1 MLISNTMMTAYYLG
15 WKIILLRKSKN
26 LSFSGTYKYYL
37 ILLPVL
43 FLISNVFSKEII
55 IEPGENAHER
65 LQEAMIL
72 MEEGDTLL
80 IKSGYYSFEDGL
92 SLDIDGVTVIGE
104 GMDKTI
110 LDFKNQQ
117 SGAQGLLVTSN
128 KVTLKDFAI
137 LDAKGDALKVIGAM
151 GINMINLR
159 TEWTGG
165 PKSTNGAY
173 GFYPVESED
182 VLIDGCVAIGASDAG
197 IYVGQSKNI
206 IVRNSIAQYNVAGIE
221 IENSYYADV
230 YNNLASHNTGGILIF
245 DLPDLPQQGGHHIRV
260 FENQSID
267 NDTDNFAPEGNI
279 VGEVPRGTGIIIMA
293 NSDVEVFNNLLSG
306 NGTVNLSI
314 VSYSDET
321 DDPNYYPHPKRI
333 QVHNNTY
340 GPAGFDPDINTGELA
355 KTLFEISNG
364 NMPDIFWDGVAPLSQ
379 LIFGQPEEEKL
390 IISEDPDVT
399 FLTISAIK
407 YMMGFSNSTL
417 TDIDEFQGV
426 INPLQPIDIDGI

>member
-1 MLISNTMMTAYYLG
+1 ML
-15 WKIILLRKSKN
+15 
-26 LSFSGTYKYYL
+26 FSAH
-37 ILLPVL
+37 
-43 FLISNVFSKEII
+43 FQAKEII
-55 IEPGENAHER
+55 IGPGENAQED
-65 LQEAMIL
+65 LQEALIL
-72 MEEGDTLL
+72 MSEGDTLL
-80 IKSGYYSFEDGL
+80 IKSGYYLFEDGL
-92 SLDIDGVTVIGE
+92 SLDVDDVTVIGE
-104 GMDKTI
+104 GMNETI

-117 SGAQGLLVTSN
+117 SGAQGFLVTSN
-128 KVTLKDFAI
+128 GVTLKDFAI
-137 LDAKGDALKVIGAM
+137 LDAKGDALKVIGSK

-260 FENQSID
+260 FDNKSVD

-293 NSDVEVFNNLLSG
+293 NSDVEVFNNVMSG

-321 DDPNYYPHPKRI
+321 DDPNYYPHPRRI
-333 QVHNNTY
+333 QIHNNTY
-340 GPAGFDPDINTGELA
+340 GPGGFDPDVETGDLA
-355 KTLFEISNG
+355 KALFEISEG
-364 NMPDIFWDGVAPLSQ
+364 NMPDIFWDGVVPVSQ
-379 LIFGQPEEEKL
+379 MIFGQPKEDKL
-390 IISEDPDVT
+390 KVDENSDVS
-399 FLTISAIK
+399 FLTISPIK
-407 YMMGFSNSTL
+407 YMLGFSNPVRTEKK
-417 TDIDEFQGV
+417 EFKGV
-426 INPLQPIDIDGI
+426 INPLEPIVIDGI

>member
-1 MLISNTMMTAYYLG
+1 MILTAIHYLYDMRKQDLIYFT
-15 WKIILLRKSKN
+15 IL
-26 LSFSGTYKYYL
+26 F
-37 ILLPVL
+37 
-43 FLISNVFSKEII
+43 FISINIFAKELYVG
-55 IEPGENAHER
+55 PGPNAHER

-72 MEEGDTLL
+72 MNEGDTL
-80 IKSGYYSFEDGL
+80 IIEAGYYSFEDGL
-92 SLDIDGVTVIGE
+92 SLDIDGVTVVGR
-104 GMDKTI
+104 GMEETI

-117 SGAQGLLVTSN
+117 AGAQGLLVTSN
-128 KVTLKDFAI
+128 GVTLKDFAI
-137 LDAKGDALKVIGAM
+137 LDAKGDALKVIGAK

-230 YNNLASHNTGGILIF
+230 YDNLASHNTGGILIF

-260 FENQSID
+260 FDNKSIN

-293 NSDVEVFNNLLSG
+293 NSDVEVFNNLMSG

-321 DDPNYYPHPKRI
+321 DDPNYYPHPRRI

-340 GPAGFDPDINTGELA
+340 GPGGFDPDIETGDLA
-355 KTLFEISNG
+355 KALFEISDG
-364 NMPDIFWDGVAPLSQ
+364 NMPDIFWDGVVPMSQMLFGLS
-379 LIFGQPEEEKL
+379 LIH
-390 IISEDPDVT
+390 I
-399 FLTISAIK
+399 
-407 YMMGFSNSTL
+407 
-417 TDIDEFQGV
+417 
-426 INPLQPIDIDGI
+426 